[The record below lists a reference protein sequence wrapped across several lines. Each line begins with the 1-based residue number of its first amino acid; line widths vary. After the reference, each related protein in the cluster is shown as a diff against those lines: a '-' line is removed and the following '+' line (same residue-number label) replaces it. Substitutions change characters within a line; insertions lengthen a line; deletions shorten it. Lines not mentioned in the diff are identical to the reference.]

1 MPLRKNKKNKAEET
15 EKLDVVKAEEK
26 KEKGMVEEAI
36 ASETEGKKE
45 IPYYVIEKVY
55 NPSDKNTPMEVP
67 PGYIYFKDALAQQ
80 RLDVLESRLAQ
91 MAAFFLGID
100 LNKKEEEST
109 EEKTEG

>member
-1 MPLRKNKKNKAEET
+1 MPLRKNKKNKVEET

-26 KEKGMVEEAI
+26 KEKEMVEEAL
-36 ASETEGKKE
+36 ASETEEKKE

-55 NPSDKNTPMEVP
+55 NPSDKSTFLEVP
-67 PGYIYFKDALAQQ
+67 PGYIYFKDALTQQ

-100 LNKKEEEST
+100 LNKKEEETT
-109 EEKTEG
+109 EEKTED